1 MIAFY
6 CDLLSSISSFLCY
19 KNYACQNFP
28 ESKIFK
34 HLHITNLQKSSKI
47 FKNRQKS
54 SKNLHQLPKKIG
66 HVGRIPRLHRLR
78 AILGDLTEE
87 LLPGLA
93 PAAQLRDGKIGE
105 KIWKAY
111 GPTEPFTSDLP
122 TCCNLFLG
130 DF

>member
-1 MIAFY
+1 MLQELCLPEFSGFKN
-6 CDLLSSISSFLCY
+6 LQTSSHHKSS
-19 KNYACQNFP
+19 
-28 ESKIFK
+28 EIFK
-34 HLHITNLQKSSKI
+34 NLQKSSEI
-47 FKNRQKS
+47 F
-54 SKNLHQLPKKIG
+54 KNLHQLPKKIG